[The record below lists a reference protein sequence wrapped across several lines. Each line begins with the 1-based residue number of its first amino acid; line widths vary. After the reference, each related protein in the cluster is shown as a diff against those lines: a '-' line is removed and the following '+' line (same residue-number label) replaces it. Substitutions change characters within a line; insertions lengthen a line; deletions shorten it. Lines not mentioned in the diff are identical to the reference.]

1 MCMSVSKGEKMLV
14 TKRINVV
21 EVDEASVALC
31 E

>member
-14 TKRINVV
+14 TKGISVV